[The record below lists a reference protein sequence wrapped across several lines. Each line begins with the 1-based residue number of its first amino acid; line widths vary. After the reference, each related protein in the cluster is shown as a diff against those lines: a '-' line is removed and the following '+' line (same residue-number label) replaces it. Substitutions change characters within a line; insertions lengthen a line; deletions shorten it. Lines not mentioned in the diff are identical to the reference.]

1 VVIEELGE
9 MLNSPIWRVGEVFSV
24 DEVAQ
29 LLAI

>member
-9 MLNSPIWRVGEVFSV
+9 MLNSPIRRVGEVFSV